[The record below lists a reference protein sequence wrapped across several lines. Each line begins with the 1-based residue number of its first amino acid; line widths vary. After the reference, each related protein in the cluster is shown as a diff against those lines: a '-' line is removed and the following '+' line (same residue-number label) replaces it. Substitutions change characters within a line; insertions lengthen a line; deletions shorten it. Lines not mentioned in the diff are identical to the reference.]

1 MTPYIPDELP
11 LQSLDWTKFISLI
24 GSANAELAR
33 YDATLQAIVNPHVLL
48 SPLTTQEAVLSSK
61 IEGTRTSLE
70 EVLQYDASQEVAPE
84 RQSDMHE
91 VLNYRRAMREAIEY
105 MKNRPVCLD
114 LVLKIQGTLLEGVRG
129 QEVGR
134 GELRKVQNCIGSPG
148 STMKTRVPEAI
159 ATQFT
164 VQTIDALFD
173 RPIFRTTDFVTRTGI
188 SKRKAMRILA
198 AVEESNVADRGFA
211 SQRPPGSDSG
221 L

>member
-1 MTPYIPDELP
+1 MTPYVLDELP

-24 GSANAELAR
+24 GSANAGLAR

-61 IEGTRTSLE
+61 IEG
-70 EVLQYDASQEVAPE
+70 
-84 RQSDMHE
+84 
-91 VLNYRRAMREAIEY
+91 
-105 MKNRPVCLD
+105 
-114 LVLKIQGTLLEGVRG
+114 VRG
-129 QEVGR
+129 QELGR
-134 GELRKVQNCIGSPG
+134 GELRKVQNGIGSPG

-188 SKRKAMRILA
+188 SKRTAMRILA
-198 AVEESNVADRGFA
+198 ALEESKVLTAVSPASGRRAAILAFGELIRVAEGRNDVV
-211 SQRPPGSDSG
+211 
-221 L
+221 

>member
-1 MTPYIPDELP
+1 M
-11 LQSLDWTKFISLI
+11 
-24 GSANAELAR
+24 
-33 YDATLQAIVNPHVLL
+33 
-48 SPLTTQEAVLSSK
+48 SSK
-61 IEGTRTSLE
+61 IEGVR
-70 EVLQYDASQEVAPE
+70 SQE
-84 RQSDMHE
+84 
-91 VLNYRRAMREAIEY
+91 L
-105 MKNRPVCLD
+105 
-114 LVLKIQGTLLEGVRG
+114 
-129 QEVGR
+129 GR
-134 GELRKVQNCIGSPG
+134 GELRKVQNWIGSPG

-164 VQTIDALFD
+164 LQTIDALFD